1 MTEAEKEFCESC
13 ALHGTCGF
21 VIRDSERA
29 CGRLQDFSN
38 GYEAAI
44 SNACDWWHIEFSY
57 PSMTQEE
64 LAWYMEKVEDFR
76 KAMMEEE

>member
-13 ALHGTCGF
+13 ARHGICGF
-21 VIRDSERA
+21 VIREAERA

-44 SNACDWWHIEFSY
+44 VDACKWWKEEFSY
-57 PSMTQEE
+57 PTMTPEDQE
-64 LAWYMEKVEDFR
+64 WYTKKIEEFK
-76 KAMMEEE
+76 KAMEE